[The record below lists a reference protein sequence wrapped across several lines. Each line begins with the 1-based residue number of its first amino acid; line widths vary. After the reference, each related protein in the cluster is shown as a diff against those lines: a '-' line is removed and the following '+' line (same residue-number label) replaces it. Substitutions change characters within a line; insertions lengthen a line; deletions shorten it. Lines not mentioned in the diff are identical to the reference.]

1 MKDSFTLND
10 IILLSQSENEI
21 MPLHSHDVEN
31 QWSSEM
37 PDESII
43 SNLISYSK
51 ALTVLKT
58 KDLGTVNLLMN

>member
-21 MPLHSHDVEN
+21 MPMHSHEEN
-31 QWSSEM
+31 EWNSEM
-37 PDESII
+37 PNETIV
-43 SNLISYSK
+43 SNLINYSK

-58 KDLGTVNLLMN
+58 KKLGTINLLMN